1 MERDKER
8 ARRHIQRA
16 TQLMNDRSF
25 GAPRQSPVESFGG
38 KKRKKRSYTI
48 PTSTKVPLWGFNKHH
63 VERVT
68 AKNRS
73 EILTQLEKYLKKYT
87 SGEYYDGWELDELL
101 DTTKYPTR
109 LYEIYV
115 LRYQNTVIGFCGISK
130 RTRNLFYLFVFEEFR
145 LHGAGTALV
154 RASNAHQ
161 WHAIDDAKEFWQ
173 KFNTS
178 RTEEDTSRTEEE
190 Y

>member
-1 MERDKER
+1 MEGDKER

-16 TQLMNDRSF
+16 TQLMNGRSF
-25 GAPRQSPVESFGG
+25 GAHRQSPVESFGG
-38 KKRKKRSYTI
+38 KKRRKRSYTVPI
-48 PTSTKVPLWGFNKHH
+48 STKVPLWGFNKHH

-68 AKNRS
+68 SKNRS
-73 EILTQLEKYLKKYT
+73 EILTQLQEYLKTYT

-101 DTTKYPTR
+101 DAEKYPTR

-130 RTRNLFYLFVFEEFR
+130 PTRNLFYLFVFEKFR

-154 RASNAHQ
+154 HASNAYQ
-161 WHAIDDAKEFWQ
+161 WHEIDDAKEFWQ

-178 RTEEDTSRTEEE
+178 HTEDEILSPTRTD
-190 Y
+190 